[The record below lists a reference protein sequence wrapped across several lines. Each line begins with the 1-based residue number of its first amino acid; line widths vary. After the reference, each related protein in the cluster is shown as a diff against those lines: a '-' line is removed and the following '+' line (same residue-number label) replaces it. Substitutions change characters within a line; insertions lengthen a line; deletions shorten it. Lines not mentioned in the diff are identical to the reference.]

1 MEGVTDVSERNPYR
15 IFPSHGW
22 VKDDDYL
29 RLFEYLEST
38 TNFFYS
44 NVCDPDE
51 SPESETVAQRRTRI
65 LAAMKSAEVLVVMSG
80 AYEAYR
86 EWIDFEIQAAGAH
99 DVPIVLVE
107 PFGPHDAPEA
117 LKEKAEQI
125 VGWNSRTIEDA
136 IRMAARHDDTKRFDM
151 IEFDLS

>member
-1 MEGVTDVSERNPYR
+1 
-15 IFPSHGW
+15 